1 MSGELMIISKP
12 RLWISFLG
20 MFLVAS
26 QASCG
31 NQELMERAR
40 QKVFLLNKQ
49 ILEQTNQ
56 LPEGNTIEFSGRV
69 KRTAD
74 GKLQFTIDELKEST
88 SNGTSKYLVPESLPV
103 GQEGQPVQ
111 TSPELQNRKKEY
123 IRYVL
128 FEDMIN
134 DSASPPE
141 PAVGSSF
148 KGGGKAISE

>member
-1 MSGELMIISKP
+1 MIVSNS
-12 RLWISFLG
+12 RLWIPFLG
-20 MFLVAS
+20 LFLVAS

-31 NQELMERAR
+31 NQELMEKAR

-74 GKLQFTIDELKEST
+74 GKLQFTIDELREST
-88 SNGTSKYLVPESLPV
+88 SDGTSKYLVPESLPV
-103 GQEGQPVQ
+103 GQKSQPVQ
-111 TSPELQNRKKEY
+111 PNPAIENRKNEY

-128 FEDMIN
+128 FEDMIK
-134 DSASPPE
+134 DSAAKSE
-141 PAVGSSF
+141 PQAGSSF
-148 KGGGKAISE
+148 EGGGKAISK